1 MAPVAQSVGRGVLQ
15 VKGGARQGLLASVT
29 DFEVGHH
36 MWFWVGDWSAARHRA
51 DTATGELPESRI
63 GIPTASIYGIIWS
76 VEHLW

>member
-36 MWFWVGDWSAARHRA
+36 TWFWWEIGRPRGIERILPQANCRNQESEVGQ
-51 DTATGELPESRI
+51 LQ
-63 GIPTASIYGIIWS
+63 SIVLCDQLNS
-76 VEHLW
+76 